1 MSARMNIPHER
12 VIGLR
17 ANHRTMCRFA
27 SSDSLVMQTVM
38 RQIMA
43 VAESV
48 LYGPSE
54 GMFLTDSVLGAML
67 TNTIHSS
74 HCLTIIKWL
83 SDEGSIW

>member
-1 MSARMNIPHER
+1 
-12 VIGLR
+12 
-17 ANHRTMCRFA
+17 
-27 SSDSLVMQTVM
+27 
-38 RQIMA
+38 MA

-83 SDEGSIW
+83 SDEGSR